1 MDLVKRFEVWSIDLN
16 PTQGHEINKIR
27 PCVIISPNESNKYLK
42 TVIMAPLTSSIKNY
56 PTRLNCSFNG
66 NNGQIMLDQI
76 RGVDKIRLKTKIG
89 EIDTKTAQQ
98 LCDKLQVL
106 FQY

>member
-1 MDLVKRFEVWSIDLN
+1 MDLVKRFEVWNIDLN

-27 PCVIISPNESNKYLK
+27 PCVVISPDETNRYLK
-42 TVIMAPLTSSIKNY
+42 TIIIAPLTSSIKNY
-56 PTRLNCSFNG
+56 PTRLNCNFNG
-66 NNGQIMLDQI
+66 KNGQIMLDQL
-76 RGVDKIRLKTKIG
+76 RGVDKTRLKSNIG
-89 EIDTKTAQQ
+89 VIDTKTAQQ

>member
-27 PCVIISPNESNKYLK
+27 PCVVISPDESNKYLK
-42 TVIMAPLTSSIKNY
+42 TVIIAPITSSIKHY

-66 NNGQIMLDQI
+66 KNGQIMLDQI
-76 RGVDKIRLKTKIG
+76 RGIDKSRLKSNIG
-89 EIDTKTAQQ
+89 VIDTKTSKL
-98 LCDKLQVL
+98 LCDKLQTL